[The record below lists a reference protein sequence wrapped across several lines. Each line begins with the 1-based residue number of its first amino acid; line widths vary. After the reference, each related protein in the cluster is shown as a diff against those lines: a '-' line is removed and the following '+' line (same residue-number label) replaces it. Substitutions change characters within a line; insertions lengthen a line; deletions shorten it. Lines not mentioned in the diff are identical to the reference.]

1 MVEIFFVEEGNV
13 GVAVMEKDGW
23 LPPSSFLT
31 ISPPDD
37 SLLATISTAALSA
50 GFASM
55 AFDDDAVEAATADG
69 GDGVG
74 RCAATV
80 PPPPPPRLPSD
91 SFPTN
96 ELVESVVA
104 SLTPFIFMQLIDV
117 WDAFAFLEDVFLIAV
132 R

>member
-23 LPPSSFLT
+23 PPPSSFLT
-31 ISPPDD
+31 IASPFD

-50 GFASM
+50 DFASV
-55 AFDDDAVEAATADG
+55 AFDDDAVDAATADG

-74 RCAATV
+74 RCAAAV
-80 PPPPPPRLPSD
+80 PPPPRRLPSD
-91 SFPTN
+91 AFPTN
-96 ELVESVVA
+96 ELVGSVDA

-117 WDAFAFLEDVFLIAV
+117 LDALLLE
-132 R
+132 